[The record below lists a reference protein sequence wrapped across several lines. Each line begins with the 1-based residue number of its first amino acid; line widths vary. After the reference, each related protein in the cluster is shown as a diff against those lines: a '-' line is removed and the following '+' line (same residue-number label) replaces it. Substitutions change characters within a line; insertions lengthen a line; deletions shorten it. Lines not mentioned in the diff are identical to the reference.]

1 MFAVCWA
8 LANATELSDST
19 FAATAAL
26 TGAATFALM
35 SDMAARSGSSSP
47 ASSESSSRVS
57 GRYSWGLFSA
67 ISLFPPVC
75 GFWWLRRSV
84 RLRDR
89 GVLAGVRDRRRAVG
103 DGVQGDRGVHRR
115 RDVGVEERHRRA
127 LGQLLAGELRELLAR
142 QRPVLLG
149 LVRHASLLQR
159 LLWSIGV
166 CCCAAATAAAPS
178 DRTLAATAALIG
190 IATLAFTSDMAARS
204 GSSSPASS
212 ASSSRVSGLYW
223 SGWLLIAPPR
233 ETGPGCRPGVPGPR
247 PPRRRRRSGSPTCSA
262 PTACPSSRGSPRR
275 PR

>member
-1 MFAVCWA
+1 MLAVCWA

-67 ISLFPPVC
+67 ISGSSRV
-75 GFWWLRRSV
+75 GVWVAVRRSV

-89 GVLAGVRDRRRAVG
+89 GVLGRVRDRDRAVG
-103 DGVQGDRGVHRR
+103 DGVQRDGRVHRR
-115 RDVGVEERHRRA
+115 GDVGVDERHRGA
-127 LGQLLAGELRELLAR
+127 LGQLLARELRELLAR

-233 ETGPGCRPGVPGPR
+233 ETGPGSRPGAPGPR
-247 PPRRRRRSGSPTCSA
+247 PPHRRTCPGSPMRSA
-262 PTACPSSRGSPRR
+262 PTARR
-275 PR
+275 MSLG

>member
-67 ISLFPPVC
+67 ISLFPSVC
-75 GFWWLRRSV
+75 GFWWLLRRSV
-84 RLRDR
+84 RLRDG
-89 GVLAGVRDRRRAVG
+89 GVLAGARDRRRAVG
-103 DGVQGDRGVHRR
+103 DGVQGDRRVHRR
-115 RDVGVEERHRRA
+115 RDVGVDERHRRA

-178 DRTLAATAALIG
+178 DSTLAATAALIG

-212 ASSSRVSGLYW
+212 ESSSRVSGLNW
-223 SGWLLIAPPR
+223 SGSFVIAPPVESR
-233 ETGPGCRPGVPGPR
+233 PADRPGRPR
-247 PPRRRRRSGSPTCSA
+247 PCRR
-262 PTACPSSRGSPRR
+262 
-275 PR
+275 

>member
-1 MFAVCWA
+1 M
-8 LANATELSDST
+8 
-19 FAATAAL
+19 
-26 TGAATFALM
+26 FALM
-35 SDMAARSGSSSP
+35 SDIAARSGSSSP

-103 DGVQGDRGVHRR
+103 DGVQGDRRVHRR

-127 LGQLLAGELRELLAR
+127 LGQLLARELRELLAR

-149 LVRHASLLQR
+149 RLIRHASLLQR
-159 LLWSIGV
+159 LLWSMGV

-190 IATLAFTSDMAARS
+190 IATLAPTSDVA
-204 GSSSPASS
+204 
-212 ASSSRVSGLYW
+212 
-223 SGWLLIAPPR
+223 
-233 ETGPGCRPGVPGPR
+233 
-247 PPRRRRRSGSPTCSA
+247 
-262 PTACPSSRGSPRR
+262 
-275 PR
+275 